1 MGSMA
6 ENPILI
12 DEMQYEKNFLLQQL
26 QSLKNGPGVAL
37 KQKLGVSA
45 ITFKDTRKNISSF
58 AYDCVYELKK
68 NFFILSLSLSE
79 TRHWNCDPNTIIL
92 PLPKLFLVS
101 ANFCINHV
109 HTEKKCRTPQRNQKL
124 KSLWLLVQWL
134 LSERSLFFHSWGR

>member
-45 ITFKDTRKNISSF
+45 IKFIDIRVNLSSF
-58 AYDCVYELKK
+58 AYDYVYELKK
-68 NFFILSLSLSE
+68 
-79 TRHWNCDPNTIIL
+79 
-92 PLPKLFLVS
+92 
-101 ANFCINHV
+101 
-109 HTEKKCRTPQRNQKL
+109 
-124 KSLWLLVQWL
+124 
-134 LSERSLFFHSWGR
+134 

>member
-1 MGSMA
+1 MA

-68 NFFILSLSLSE
+68 VFSFYHYHYQKRGIEIVIQTQLYFLYQ
-79 TRHWNCDPNTIIL
+79 NC
-92 PLPKLFLVS
+92 F
-101 ANFCINHV
+101 
-109 HTEKKCRTPQRNQKL
+109 
-124 KSLWLLVQWL
+124 
-134 LSERSLFFHSWGR
+134 

>member
-45 ITFKDTRKNISSF
+45 ITFKDIRVNFSSF
-58 AYDCVYELKK
+58 AFDCVYELKK
-68 NFFILSLSLSE
+68 
-79 TRHWNCDPNTIIL
+79 
-92 PLPKLFLVS
+92 
-101 ANFCINHV
+101 
-109 HTEKKCRTPQRNQKL
+109 
-124 KSLWLLVQWL
+124 
-134 LSERSLFFHSWGR
+134 

>member
-45 ITFKDTRKNISSF
+45 IAF
-58 AYDCVYELKK
+58 
-68 NFFILSLSLSE
+68 
-79 TRHWNCDPNTIIL
+79 
-92 PLPKLFLVS
+92 
-101 ANFCINHV
+101 
-109 HTEKKCRTPQRNQKL
+109 
-124 KSLWLLVQWL
+124 
-134 LSERSLFFHSWGR
+134 